1 VHSTTGPDHDKQF
14 SVEVVVK
21 GNILGQGN
29 GKTKK
34 HAEQEAARE
43 AYRRLTNASLDG

>member
-1 VHSTTGPDHDKQF
+1 M
-14 SVEVVVK
+14 EVLVR
-21 GNILGQGN
+21 GNVLGQGV

-43 AYRRLTNASLDG
+43 AYRRLTNVPERG

>member
-1 VHSTTGPDHDKQF
+1 
-14 SVEVVVK
+14 VEVVVK

-43 AYRRLTNASLDG
+43 AYRRLTNSALDG